1 MLLLLYLID
10 KERASAHLSL
20 VCVRVVRNDPESL
33 SRRPS
38 RPGSHPYPKPRL
50 NIDQVFTSYPKF
62 FFAYMAITLVAAV
75 IVNKL
80 FLQNK
85 KVGEIAGSVT
95 KSITGMFA

>member
-1 MLLLLYLID
+1 MTP
-10 KERASAHLSL
+10 SLSL
-20 VCVRVVRNDPESL
+20 AAVPPRL
-33 SRRPS
+33 T
-38 RPGSHPYPKPRL
+38 PYPKPRL